1 MLVVSRANV
10 FNIWVSINVLICEE
24 NFHAK
29 PEVSHL

>member
-10 FNIWVSINVLICEE
+10 FNIWVSINVLIWEE